1 MPSRKAF
8 GRIKCS
14 ARRDILLNSCTR
26 RSAHARNGRL
36 DRRQSRTTKKLHRG
50 KLFKFFLQLC
60 CVVKRSPRHLTQHEM
75 RRREGKRSKSFFPS
89 FSSCSVPCLN
99 RPRDYDGEIFI
110 KPFALLLAGA
120 SLALFFLASESTLL
134 CEWRKGY
141 TCNYEAFFGTKSRHK
156 CDYA

>member
-1 MPSRKAF
+1 MRSREAF

-89 FSSCSVPCLN
+89 FSSCPVPCLN

-120 SLALFFLASESTLL
+120 SLALFFWHRRAHCCASGERDIRAIMRL
-134 CEWRKGY
+134 
-141 TCNYEAFFGTKSRHK
+141 FFGTKSRHK